1 MEYFLAVTHLLG
13 GLLLLAYFG
22 DRLVHWA
29 SNLALRLKVSHLF
42 IGVTI
47 VAAGTSIPELLVS
60 VSAQLEGSSDLAIG
74 NIVGSNIF
82 NIGVVLGSVLVW
94 RRRSHTQG
102 GTLEGIVLIMA
113 TLALVAYLHLN
124 QGLDGFSIL
133 TRNTGILLVIGFL
146 ILIIFSYKNERK
158 RSAALSE
165 IDEMTL
171 DESSL
176 SSLKLTL
183 RLILAT
189 AGLWFGG
196 EILVDGA
203 LSLTRLLDIH
213 ETAFG
218 LTIVAAGTGAPE
230 LFVSI
235 AAIRRG
241 SASIAIGNVVGSNLF
256 NTIAVVGAAA
266 IVSPLEIKYDEIQG
280 DLLVMIVMTI
290 SISLL
295 LNQSPRLQKSLGVFL
310 MALYFL
316 WLLVH
321 LFIHEH

>member
-1 MEYFLAVTHLLG
+1 VEYFKAISSLLG
-13 GLLLLAYFG
+13 GLLLLSIFSG
-22 DRLVHWA
+22 RLVHWA
-29 SNLALRLKVSHLF
+29 SNLALRLKVSPLF
-42 IGVTI
+42 IGITV
-47 VAAGTSIPELLVS
+47 VAASTSLPELFVC
-60 VSAQLEGSSDLAIG
+60 VNAQLEGSSDLAIG

-146 ILIIFSYKNERK
+146 ILIIFSYTNERK

-176 SSLKLTL
+176 RSLKLTSG
-183 RLILAT
+183 LILAT

-196 EILVDGA
+196 YVLVDGA
-203 LSLTRLLDIH
+203 LSLTSLLDIH

-218 LTIVAAGTGAPE
+218 LTVIAAGTGAPE
-230 LFVSI
+230 LFASV

-241 SASIAIGNVVGSNLF
+241 SASMAVGNVVGSNLF
-256 NTIAVVGAAA
+256 NTIAVVGVAA
-266 IVSPLEIKYDEIQG
+266 IVSPLEVKYDVIQV
-280 DLLVMIVMTI
+280 DLLVMIIMTI

-295 LNQSPRLQKSLGVFL
+295 LNKSPRLQQSLGTFL
-310 MALYFL
+310 LAFYVM
-316 WLLVH
+316 WLLH
-321 LFIHEH
+321 LVIEKH

>member
-47 VAAGTSIPELLVS
+47 VAAGTSIPELFVS
-60 VSAQLEGSSDLAIG
+60 VNAQLEGSSDLAIG

-124 QGLDGFSIL
+124 QGLDGLSIL

-146 ILIIFSYKNERK
+146 ILIILSYNYERK
-158 RSAALSE
+158 RSTPISE

-171 DESSL
+171 DERYLNVAS
-176 SSLKLTL
+176 

-189 AGLWFGG
+189 VGLWIGG

-203 LSLTRLLDIH
+203 LSLTRLLTIN
-213 ETAFG
+213 ESAFG

-230 LFVSI
+230 IFVSI

-310 MALYFL
+310 MALYLL

>member
-47 VAAGTSIPELLVS
+47 VAAGTSIPELFVS
-60 VSAQLEGSSDLAIG
+60 VNAQLEGSSDLAIG

-94 RRRSHTQG
+94 RRRSHVRG
-102 GTLEGIVLIMA
+102 GALEMVTLIMA

-124 QGLDGFSIL
+124 QGLDGLSIL

-146 ILIIFSYKNERK
+146 ILIILSYKYERK
-158 RSAALSE
+158 RSTSISE

-171 DESSL
+171 DERSL
-176 SSLKLTL
+176 NITS

-189 AGLWFGG
+189 VGLWIGG

-266 IVSPLEIKYDEIQG
+266 IVSPLEVKYNEIQP
-280 DLLVMIVMTI
+280 DLLVMIFMTI

-295 LNQSPRLQKSLGVFL
+295 LNQSPRLQKNLGVFL
-310 MALYFL
+310 LALYVV

>member
-1 MEYFLAVTHLLG
+1 VEYFVAVTSLLG

-22 DRLVHWA
+22 ERLVHWA
-29 SNLALRLKVSHLF
+29 SNLALRLKVSPLF

-47 VAAGTSIPELLVS
+47 VAAGTSIPELFVS
-60 VSAQLEGSSDLAIG
+60 VNAQLEGSSGLAIG

-94 RRRSHTQG
+94 RRRSHVQG
-102 GTLEGIVLIMA
+102 GALVMVTLIMA

-124 QGLDGFSIL
+124 QGLDGSSIL
-133 TRNTGILLVIGFL
+133 TRNTGIMLVLGFL
-146 ILIIFSYKNERK
+146 ILIAISCNYERK
-158 RSAALSE
+158 RSTPLPE
-165 IDEMTL
+165 IDNMTL

-176 SSLKLTL
+176 KVASS
-183 RLILAT
+183 LILAT
-189 AGLWFGG
+189 VGLWIGG

-203 LSLTRLLDIH
+203 LSLTRLLGIQ
-213 ETAFG
+213 ESAFG

-256 NTIAVVGAAA
+256 NTIGVVGAAA
-266 IVSPLEIKYDEIQG
+266 IVSPLEVKYNEIQW
-280 DLLVMIVMTI
+280 DLLVMIFMTT
-290 SISLL
+290 SISLIL
-295 LNQSPRLQKSLGVFL
+295 IKSPRLQKRLGVFL
-310 MALYFL
+310 LAIYFM

-321 LFIHEH
+321 LFIHKH

>member
-1 MEYFLAVTHLLG
+1 VEYFKAITSLLG

-47 VAAGTSIPELLVS
+47 VAAGTSIPELFVS
-60 VSAQLEGSSDLAIG
+60 VNAQLAGSSDLAIG

-94 RRRSHTQG
+94 RRRSHVQG

-124 QGLDGFSIL
+124 QGLDGLSIL

-146 ILIIFSYKNERK
+146 ILIIISYNYERK
-158 RSAALSE
+158 RSTSISE

-171 DESSL
+171 DERSL
-176 SSLKLTL
+176 NITS

-189 AGLWFGG
+189 VGLWIGG
-196 EILVDGA
+196 QILVDGA
-203 LSLTRLLDIH
+203 LSLTRLLNIN
-213 ETAFG
+213 ETSFG

-230 LFVSI
+230 IFVSI

-266 IVSPLEIKYDEIQG
+266 IVSPLVVKYNELQG
-280 DLLVMIVMTI
+280 DLLVMIFMTI

-310 MALYFL
+310 LALYVL